1 MEMFIYQSYAY
12 SKISGISTLT
22 SMIWQIKIDFVFFKK
37 RDLILLN
44 FINGKFE
51 ICLNRKKIEL
61 L

>member
-1 MEMFIYQSYAY
+1 MEMFINQSYAY
-12 SKISGISTLT
+12 SKTSGISTLT
-22 SMIWQIKIDFVFFKK
+22 RMLGQIKIDFVLKK
-37 RDLILLN
+37 YIDLILLN